1 MKYFIIISF
10 FLIFSTSVI
19 LAQSEDST
27 KVAKKKE
34 AKQQTE
40 QQQDKQQK
48 QDENVSEKAQGRDQK
63 SPASPDGD
71 LKGFV
76 DVNANGI
83 DDRLETSG
91 KGKGKG
97 QPRDR
102 FVDADG
108 DGICD
113 GKESAI
119 GLRKLFRKRKGLHKR

>member
-1 MKYFIIISF
+1 MKYATMIIIC
-10 FLIFSTSVI
+10 LIFSTS
-19 LAQSEDST
+19 LLFAQETDST
-27 KVAKKKE
+27 DMKKKE
-34 AKQQTE
+34 EKQVTE
-40 QQQDKQQK
+40 QQQDGQKNQTEKKEQEKQKTQGSK
-48 QDENVSEKAQGRDQK
+48 EKE
-63 SPASPDGD
+63 

-83 DDRLETSG
+83 DDRLENSG

-102 FVDADG
+102 FVDNDG

-119 GLRKLFRKRKGLHKR
+119 GLRKLFRNRKGKHNR